1 MSVTKIKRFVSYYS
15 QISKT
20 IQADMILS
28 EQSLCAFEVGIKMTD
43 VSFVAV
49 TRISQKFPL
58 ELDTRIFYKLLDL
71 LQVFFPFKRDL
82 QGIKF
87 CINDCLV
94 YTSFTHFLLYTS
106 NDLFL

>member
-1 MSVTKIKRFVSYYS
+1 MV
-15 QISKT
+15 
-20 IQADMILS
+20 LS
-28 EQSLCAFEVGIKMTD
+28 EQSLCAFEIGIKMTD

-49 TRISQKFPL
+49 IRISQKFPL
-58 ELDTRIFYKLLDL
+58 ELDTRILYKLLDL

-82 QGIKF
+82 QGIKL